1 MALKRGNGDD
11 PKKKRKSSVKIENN
25 KVGVD
30 QAKVENIF
38 YADIKD
44 PVARK
49 KAAQKYE
56 NEAYN
61 KSLKS
66 GYVSLSSLDPTS
78 RKLWSNAIG
87 KSSSIYGD
95 ILDYSVSGPAKSYED
110 IYGKGSKFNP
120 EEFESASKSGN
131 LDKYMSK
138 YPELSQSGIPRA
150 EYGGMRYRTEED
162 DKKEKEV
169 FKVKLKDELGDPK
182 NVKLNR
188 MTLLKPKI
196 TTKKGE
202 LAIGSATS
210 EPVEKADWKPAGG
223 VKTKS
228 RIVKPYDVK
237 TGEYIGQNLKYA
249 AQRVAGKNPVLRPG
263 VTKEKLVAKRG
274 DRYLNQGKAYFSNY
288 ENQGLASIKEKRA
301 ELKASKADLKAD
313 IKTARQEGNR
323 ERVALGRSLKRDYNA
338 ELRQNKLA
346 GKYVKNVGREYV
358 GVAAGQELENTGR
371 VKVNTPKTFAGFLG
385 SNQDT
390 FDKYAKSDKYIRKST
405 DNAVNRN
412 STESKIKLSNR
423 KNR

>member
-1 MALKRGNGDD
+1 MALKRGDD
-11 PKKKRKSSVKIENN
+11 PIKKKKKSAVKITNG
-25 KVGVD
+25 KVGIEG
-30 QAKVENIF
+30 ANTENIF

-49 KAAQKYE
+49 KAAIKYE

-66 GYVSLSSLDPTS
+66 GYVPLSSLDPTS

-87 KSSSIYGD
+87 KASTSYGD
-95 ILDYSVSGPAKSYED
+95 ISDFSVPGPAKSYED

-120 EEFESASKSGN
+120 EEFESASRSGN

-138 YPELSQSGIPRA
+138 YPEISQSGIPRA
-150 EYGGMRYRTEED
+150 KYGGMRYRTEED

-169 FKVKLKDELGDPK
+169 IKGKLRDELGDPK
-182 NVKLNR
+182 NIKLNR
-188 MTLLKPKI
+188 MTLLKPKL
-196 TTKKGE
+196 TTQKGE

-210 EPVEKADWKPAGG
+210 EPVEKGDWKPAGG

-228 RIVKPYDVK
+228 RIVKPSNVK

-301 ELKASKADLKAD
+301 ELKESKADLKSD

-323 ERVALGRSLKRDYNA
+323 ERVELYRNLKKDYNA

-371 VKVNTPKTFAGFLG
+371 VRVNTPKTFAGFLG

-412 STESKIKLSNR
+412 STDSKIKIANR
-423 KNR
+423 RNR

>member
-1 MALKRGNGDD
+1 MALKRGNGDE
-11 PKKKRKSSVKIENN
+11 PGISKKGGKVKLKKLSLNEGKYTIEQANKDYASSI
-25 KVGVD
+25 
-30 QAKVENIF
+30 
-38 YADIKD
+38 
-44 PVARK
+44 
-49 KAAQKYE
+49 
-56 NEAYN
+56 
-61 KSLKS
+61 KS
-66 GYVSLSSLDPTS
+66 GKMVSINDPSIDPTT
-78 RKLWSNAIG
+78 RKFVMGAIG
-87 KSSSIYGD
+87 SSDYLGKRVDVSIPKGYKA
-95 ILDYSVSGPAKSYED
+95 SSYKD
-110 IYGKGSKFNP
+110 IYGVDYNP
-120 EEFESASKSGN
+120 EEFRAAAKGKDF
-131 LDKYMSK
+131 DKY
-138 YPELSQSGIPRA
+138 LSQKGLSAGQSFIPNFG
-150 EYGGMRYRTEED
+150 YQSRYETEGDRLKAKED
-162 DKKEKEV
+162 N
-169 FKVKLKDELGDPK
+169 KVKLKDELGEPK
-182 NVKLNR
+182 NIKLTR
-188 MTLLKPKI
+188 LPLLKPKL

-228 RIVKPYDVK
+228 RIVKPKNVK

-263 VTKEKLVAKRG
+263 VTKEKLVANKG

-301 ELKASKADLKAD
+301 ALKESKADLKAD

-323 ERVALGRSLKRDYNA
+323 ERVALYRNLKKDYNA

-346 GKYVKNVGREYV
+346 GKYVKNVGREYIGV
-358 GVAAGQELENTGR
+358 GAGQELENTGR

-412 STESKIKLSNR
+412 STDSKIKLANR
-423 KNR
+423 RNR